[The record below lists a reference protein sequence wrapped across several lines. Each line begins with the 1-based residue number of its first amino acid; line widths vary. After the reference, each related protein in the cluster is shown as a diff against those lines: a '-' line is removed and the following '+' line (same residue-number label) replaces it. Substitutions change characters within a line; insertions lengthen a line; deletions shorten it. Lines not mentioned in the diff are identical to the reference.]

1 MDKIDKYLLFQAIDN
16 ILTPIDGLDTD
27 KEKLD
32 SVLWDLN
39 KIRKMVEDF

>member
-16 ILTPIDGLDTD
+16 IIVPIEGLDTD

-32 SVLWDLN
+32 SVLYDLN